1 MLAPPGCL
9 SAAGGGRSWPSGAAS
24 FVSIPTELLS
34 QSELGCT
41 GTPWGLPGACSPW
54 PARTSSWLCL
64 AALLPASRC
73 RALSLYPASSPC
85 PGPAG
90 PSERCCPA
98 PKGRFPWG
106 APGPRRIAA
115 HAANPTSDTK
125 EQRSALQSTAPGSP
139 PASPAAPG
147 RRGRALLPS
156 PRDRGRLQPP
166 LPPPLPQ
173 QHRASAGPGE
183 ILLFSLPNLRSLLG
197 SCLAGRSAAA
207 GFFSASSHRGVPGSC
222 TRALPGEGRESETFP
237 SWPGP
242 SSARTWGGRPS
253 PERPLPGSPCP
264 YREVMMG
271 LELRVPG

>member
-1 MLAPPGCL
+1 MLPRL
-9 SAAGGGRSWPSGAAS
+9 SASRQSFQHPDRAAESVGAWLHRDPVGIAQSLQPLAS
-24 FVSIPTELLS
+24 PHFI
-34 QSELGCT
+34 
-41 GTPWGLPGACSPW
+41 
-54 PARTSSWLCL
+54 L

-147 RRGRALLPS
+147 RRGRA
-156 PRDRGRLQPP
+156 RC
-166 LPPPLPQ
+166 LPPGTEV
-173 QHRASAGPGE
+173 ASG
-183 ILLFSLPNLRSLLG
+183 LLCHHP
-197 SCLAGRSAAA
+197 C
-207 GFFSASSHRGVPGSC
+207 
-222 TRALPGEGRESETFP
+222 
-237 SWPGP
+237 P
-242 SSARTWGGRPS
+242 SSIAPR
-253 PERPLPGSPCP
+253 
-264 YREVMMG
+264 
-271 LELRVPG
+271 RVPGKFFCFLCLT

>member
-41 GTPWGLPGACSPW
+41 GTPWGLPRACSPW
-54 PARTSSWLCL
+54 PAHTSSWLCL

-106 APGPRRIAA
+106 APGPRGIAA

-147 RRGRALLPS
+147 RRGRA
-156 PRDRGRLQPP
+156 RC
-166 LPPPLPQ
+166 LPPGTEV
-173 QHRASAGPGE
+173 AS
-183 ILLFSLPNLRSLLG
+183 SLL
-197 SCLAGRSAAA
+197 C
-207 GFFSASSHRGVPGSC
+207 HHPC
-222 TRALPGEGRESETFP
+222 
-237 SWPGP
+237 P
-242 SSARTWGGRPS
+242 SSIAPR
-253 PERPLPGSPCP
+253 
-264 YREVMMG
+264 
-271 LELRVPG
+271 RVPGKFFCFLCLT

>member
-1 MLAPPGCL
+1 MLPRL
-9 SAAGGGRSWPSGAAS
+9 SASRQSFQHPDRAAESVGAWLHRDPVGIAQSLQPLAS
-24 FVSIPTELLS
+24 PHFI
-34 QSELGCT
+34 
-41 GTPWGLPGACSPW
+41 
-54 PARTSSWLCL
+54 L

-90 PSERCCPA
+90 PSERRCPA

-106 APGPRRIAA
+106 APGPRGIAA

-156 PRDRGRLQPP
+156 PRDRGRLRPP

-222 TRALPGEGRESETFP
+222 TRALPGEGRETFP
-237 SWPGP
+237 GWPGP
-242 SSARTWGGRPS
+242 SSARIWGGRPS

-264 YREVMMG
+264 DGSVVMG
-271 LELRVPG
+271 LKLRVPG